1 MNIANNLVRVAY
13 CLPDHVAVVEKG
25 KKYSYKKL
33 NEDSSAF
40 ASNLINLGIK
50 KYDNILICH
59 KNSYEWLVSY
69 FGIIKAG
76 AVAVTVPSTLAKDEL
91 KIIIED
97 CEPKAIIADE
107 INLQKISELDTNKI
121 PLIAYGTE
129 IDFSTILKSEGV
141 YLRPVDMDRTDPAAI
156 LYTGGTTG
164 FPKGVI
170 LTHQNIQASYQNVA
184 FSERTSWRDVSLCFL
199 PLNHVFA
206 QIHIVGSAIY
216 SGATVVIHESFD
228 MDKALD
234 DIKRYEIT
242 KFYGVPTIYV
252 RLLNL
257 PGAQEKVKTLRYTFS
272 AAASLAGDI
281 AREWKELTGLD
292 IHEAY
297 GMTESAS
304 MVTFNHYFKHVIG
317 SVGTPANLVEV
328 AILTK
333 DGFTEEPGAEGEIC
347 IKGPNIMKGY
357 LNRPKETGE
366 AFIGDWFRSGDVG
379 YLDERGYLFLVDRIK
394 DLIITGG
401 ENVYPKEVENVL
413 YSEPEIQEAVVFGIP
428 DREYGEKVVAMIVL
442 KQGMVLDPMELKQRL
457 KARLAPYKVPKE
469 FFIVENIPRTS
480 AGKVQKRQL
489 KEMVLKG
496 QTRGEGRL

>member
-1 MNIANNLVRVAY
+1 MNIANNLLKVAY
-13 CLPDHVAVVEKG
+13 SLPDHVAVIDKG
-25 KKYSYKKL
+25 EKYSYGRL
-33 NEDSSAF
+33 NEDSNAF
-40 ASNLINLGIK
+40 ASALIKMGIK
-50 KYDNILICH
+50 KADNILICH
-59 KNSYEWLVSY
+59 KNSYEWLVGY
-69 FGIIKAG
+69 FGTIKAG
-76 AVAVTVPSTLAKDEL
+76 AVAVTVPSTLSKDEIG
-91 KIIIED
+91 IIIDD
-97 CEPKAIIADE
+97 CQPKAIVADE
-107 INLQKISELDTNKI
+107 VNLQKMSELGINNI
-121 PLIAYGTE
+121 PLIAEGAEMGFYN
-129 IDFSTILKSEGV
+129 ILNSERV
-141 YLRPVDMDRTDPAAI
+141 QFKLAHMDRSDPAAI

-184 FSERTSWRDVSLCFL
+184 FNERTSWRDVSLCFL

-216 SGATVVIHESFD
+216 SGATIVIHESFD
-228 MDKALD
+228 MDKALE
-234 DIKRYEIT
+234 DIKRHKIT

-257 PGAQEKVKTLRYTFS
+257 PDVQEKVKTLRYTFS

-281 AREWKELTGLD
+281 AREWKNLTGLD

-304 MVTFNHYFKHVIG
+304 MVTFNHYFRHVVG

-333 DGFTEEPGAEGEIC
+333 DGFTDDPGVEGEIC

-357 LNRPKETGE
+357 LNRPKETSE

-379 YLDERGYLFLVDRIK
+379 YLDEKGYLFLVDRIK

-428 DREYGEKVVAMIVL
+428 DREYGEKVVAMLVL
-442 KQGMVLDPMELKQRL
+442 KEGKSLDPAELRQRL
-457 KARLAPYKVPKE
+457 KSRLAPYKVPKE
-469 FFIVENIPRTS
+469 FFIVDSIPRTS

-489 KEMVLKG
+489 KEIVLKG
-496 QTRGEGRL
+496 QIKS